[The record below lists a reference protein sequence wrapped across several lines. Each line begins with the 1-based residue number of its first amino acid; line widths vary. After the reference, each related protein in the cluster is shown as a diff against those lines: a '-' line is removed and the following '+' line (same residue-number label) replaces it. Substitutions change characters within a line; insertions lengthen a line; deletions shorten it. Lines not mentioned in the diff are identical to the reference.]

1 MQRAQKFRMIGLAG
15 AAVLAVAV
23 PLGAAIAGPADTLPA
38 VGGGA
43 RASDAGPGRA
53 VTAEKSS
60 RLTNDVGL
68 ERRANSGK
76 SLNGPN
82 SPNGPSRPAS
92 TAKRQKTTSPLGEL
106 DLPFLSGRTSRC
118 GPELASPQGIEAQTC
133 VLAEGGRTWAR
144 TYYRNL
150 TGGPLRAVLALL
162 RPDGRTVQVHCE
174 VPAADEPGVCET
186 PAGATVRTNRQAYG
200 AVAEI
205 SDARGERL
213 LLRSGSNSAPEGSG
227 SDH

>member
-23 PLGAAIAGPADTLPA
+23 PLGAAIAGPADTFPA
-38 VGGGA
+38 AVGGA
-43 RASDAGPGRA
+43 RASGAGSGRA

-60 RLTNDVGL
+60 RLTTGVGP
-68 ERRANSGK
+68 ERRAKWDK
-76 SLNGPN
+76 SLN
-82 SPNGPSRPAS
+82 SSNGPRRPANI
-92 TAKRQKTTSPLGEL
+92 TKRQKPTSPLGEL

-118 GPELASPQGIEAQTC
+118 GPELTSPQGIEAQTC

-186 PAGATVRTNRQAYG
+186 PAGATVRTSRPAYG

-205 SDARGERL
+205 SDVRGERL
-213 LLRSGSNSAPEGSG
+213 LLRSGSNSAPGGSG